1 MFAGLIVVTIGVVMN
16 VYLKQNGCKCLES
29 IVSKQINEQALEK
42 LHEEI
47 IIMDSKGQL
56 EDEIFT
62 ISDIY
67 GLHQDDDRDE
77 ILQFI
82 AENIFYH
89 NNPLI

>member
-1 MFAGLIVVTIGVVMN
+1 MSNQV
-16 VYLKQNGCKCLES
+16 
-29 IVSKQINEQALEK
+29 NEQALEK

>member
-1 MFAGLIVVTIGVVMN
+1 MSNQV
-16 VYLKQNGCKCLES
+16 
-29 IVSKQINEQALEK
+29 NEQALEK

-47 IIMDSKGQL
+47 IIMDSRGQL

-82 AENIFYH
+82 AENIFYN